1 MGQEENKGAA
11 ADFRPS
17 AEMVAAPA
25 EGCRRCRPDAAI
37 AVLWGELSL
46 KEMAA
51 GVDTFDYPAGSGLE
65 GMKRGDCVNGPRPC
79 PLVSCRF
86 HLYLDVNPNTG
97 SIKLNFPGLEVWD
110 LKETC
115 ALDVADRGG
124 VTLDEIGEIF
134 NLTRERIRQIELQAL
149 HKLKRFKR
157 GRELLVVNPAGLR
170 RRQPRPI
177 LGSLRPFA
185 PPAPPPAVSPAALGR
200 AVPKRI
206 AKVIPIRP
214 PAADGAAMVVTA
226 AKDEGQ
232 PSAPPPAPWKP
243 RKDKPSQ
250 PAVASDPR
258 RAYIKL
264 IF

>member
-17 AEMVAAPA
+17 AERVVAPA
-25 EGCRRCRPDAAI
+25 EGCRCCRPDAAI
-37 AVLWGELSL
+37 TVLGGELSL

-51 GVDTFDYPAGSGLE
+51 GVETFDYPVGSGLE
-65 GMKRGDCVNGPRPC
+65 GMRRGDCVNGSRPC

-134 NLTRERIRQIELQAL
+134 NLTRERIRQVELQAL

-157 GRELLVVNPAGLR
+157 GRELVVNPAGLR

-200 AVPKRI
+200 AAPNI

-226 AKDEGQ
+226 ARKDGEQ
-232 PSAPPPAPWKP
+232 PSAPPAPPPAPWKP
-243 RKDKPSQ
+243 W
-250 PAVASDPR
+250 
-258 RAYIKL
+258 
-264 IF
+264 